1 MLIAISLDGNRFRN
15 RARRRSMTVPR
26 TVSVETTILA
36 PRGAVWSVLVDFARY
51 PEWNPFTVRVETGGK
66 VGDTVSMDV
75 MLGGRRM
82 QLREQMRLYEPEQRF
97 GWGLYVARGI
107 LLDCTRVQELEELDR
122 ARTLYRCHEA
132 FHGLLVPLFFR
143 RYEERM
149 KHGFTAVAQALKR
162 RVEQDTKITRARS

>member
-1 MLIAISLDGNRFRN
+1 MLIAISLNGNRFRH
-15 RARRRSMTVPR
+15 RSRKRTMTGPR

-36 PRGAVWSVLVDFARY
+36 PQRAVWSVLVDFARY

-66 VGDTVSMDV
+66 VGDAVSMDV
-75 MLGGRRM
+75 MLGGRLM
-82 QLREQMRLYEPEQRF
+82 HLREKMRVYEPEQRF
-97 GWGLYVARGI
+97 GWGLYVARGL

-132 FHGLLVPLFFR
+132 FHGILVPFFFR

-149 KHGFTAVAQALKR
+149 KRGFTAVAEALKR
-162 RVEQDTKITRARS
+162 RVEQNTEGARARS